1 MFFHSY
7 VSLPKG
13 ASFCRVNMFNLKYIQ
28 RLERWIWNHEDMEP
42 WIKGLS
48 TPHQPLSGAHW
59 SILQPDPPSCPPTS
73 QVGPIENRSQFP
85 TVPMFEK
92 KKTVVLKFYQIHHA
106 SKGYNHLQPHFVMVK
121 SPCFCKKHRS
131 QGRRFTFRPSHVL
144 PRRPE
149 TCVPWH
155 PWDRA
160 VRWVLVKSETSK
172 IYPLVN

>member
-13 ASFCRVNMFNLKYIQ
+13 TSFCRVNMFNLKYIQ

-59 SILQPDPPSCPPTS
+59 SIARSASLSTNFPSWTYQKSFTIPYNS
-73 QVGPIENRSQFP
+73 DFWK
-85 TVPMFEK
+85 EK
-92 KKTVVLKFYQIHHA
+92 NLWFYQIHHA

>member
-13 ASFCRVNMFNLKYIQ
+13 TSFCRVNMFNLKYIQ

-59 SILQPDPPSCPPTS
+59 SIARSASLSTNFPSWTYRKSFTIPYNS
-73 QVGPIENRSQFP
+73 DFWK
-85 TVPMFEK
+85 EK
-92 KKTVVLKFYQIHHA
+92 NLWFYQIHHA

>member
-85 TVPMFEK
+85 TIPIFEK
-92 KKTVVLKFYQIHHA
+92 KKNCGFIRYIMHQKVTTIYNPILSWLNRHVFVKNTAPKVGDSPSAHLTCCHGARKLVSLGTHETVPYA
-106 SKGYNHLQPHFVMVK
+106 GCWWRVK
-121 SPCFCKKHRS
+121 PP
-131 QGRRFTFRPSHVL
+131 RFTLS
-144 PRRPE
+144 
-149 TCVPWH
+149 
-155 PWDRA
+155 
-160 VRWVLVKSETSK
+160 
-172 IYPLVN
+172 